1 MADRV
6 PRETGGKAEGA
17 SHKVLRLGQR
27 DGRPPGLGERMRGG
41 DQIAPSGFPLYFVTL
56 IPDLTCVLR
65 FSGRRGLRK
74 IDGRVRSVREASPT
88 ARIEGTLND
97 CQLAATT
104 RERGLLSQLPPLML
118 TCFNEVKVYLPM
130 YVAHAIIQQI

>member
-1 MADRV
+1 MDSQV
-6 PRETGGKAEGA
+6 F
-17 SHKVLRLGQR
+17 LGMVSRAQTV
-27 DGRPPGLGERMRGG
+27 DTRPLFFFSRGLGTR
-41 DQIAPSGFPLYFVTL
+41 L
-56 IPDLTCVLR
+56 IPDLTCILR
-65 FSGRRGLRK
+65 FSGRRGLMK
-74 IDGRVRSVREASPT
+74 IDGRVGSGREASPT

-118 TCFNEVKVYLPM
+118 TCFHEVKVYLPM